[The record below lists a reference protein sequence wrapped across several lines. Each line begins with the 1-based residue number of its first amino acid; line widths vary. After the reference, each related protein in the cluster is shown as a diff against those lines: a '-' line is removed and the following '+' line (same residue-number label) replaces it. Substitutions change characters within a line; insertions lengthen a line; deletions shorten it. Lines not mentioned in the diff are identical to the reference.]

1 MLGLLWSAGRRPQV
15 NTTTAKKRKAGNAEL
30 PPTLGPQ
37 VCAWIEA
44 NLVHS
49 DGDFL
54 GRPFL
59 LEPWQKRIIYRLYE
73 LDPETFRRI
82 IRRALVILPKGT
94 GKTELVGAI
103 GLAELAG
110 PTVIDRQTRQAT
122 RRRSPNIPCAAA
134 SFEQADLVFG
144 AARTMATEGRLA
156 PLVESFDTEL
166 LLRGE
171 QGRMYRVAAQA
182 GTNDGG
188 RPTCFLADEIHE
200 WAGAKERVHL
210 VLANS
215 LTKRDES
222 LEVNIST
229 PDEANPETLLG
240 KLVAHGERVASGEV
254 DDPSFLYVRYS
265 APMDVE
271 LNDPEALRAALR
283 ACHPASWVDLERVA
297 ARWEVDRIPEH
308 EFRRYHLAQFVR
320 ASNRFLRENMWES
333 LADPARTVPDGT
345 SVVLGFDG
353 SYNNDSTAL
362 VGCVQGAKPHLFV
375 AGAWERPQHA
385 PLDWT
390 VPREEVKAKVDDA
403 MRRYKVV
410 ELACDP
416 PGWHTEIDG
425 WAERYGKIVVKYET
439 NRRAFM
445 AHACS
450 RFYTAVANG
459 AISHDGDPRLARHLA
474 NAVVKETA
482 DGRYITKD
490 GPSSPR
496 KIDLA
501 VAAVVALDR
510 GMTAKPDKGKRLV
523 SW

>member
-1 MLGLLWSAGRRPQV
+1 MSATSTETPRAPGR
-15 NTTTAKKRKAGNAEL
+15 EL

-44 NLVHS
+44 NLVHA

-54 GRPFL
+54 GRPFK
-59 LEPWQKRIIYRLYE
+59 LEPWQQKIIWKLYE
-73 LDPETFRRI
+73 YDPKTLRRI
-82 IRRALVILPKGT
+82 VRRALVVTPKGT
-94 GKTELVGAI
+94 GKTELLAAI

-110 PTVIDRQTRQAT
+110 PTVVDRQTRQAT

-200 WAGAKERVHL
+200 WTGAKERVHL

-215 LTKRDES
+215 LTKRE
-222 LEVNIST
+222 EAIEINIST

-240 KLVAHGERVASGEV
+240 RLVAHGERVASGEL

-265 APMDVE
+265 APADVD
-271 LNDPEALRAALR
+271 LDDPQELRAALR
-283 ACHPASWVDLERVA
+283 GCHPASWVDLERVA

-320 ASNRFLRENMWES
+320 ASNRFLRENMWEA
-333 LADPARTVPDGT
+333 LADSDRSVAEKA

-362 VGCVQGAKPHLFV
+362 VGCVQGEKPHLFV
-375 AGAWERPQHA
+375 AGCWERPQHA

-390 VPREEVKAKVDDA
+390 VPRDEVNAAVDRA
-403 MRRYKVV
+403 MQRYKVV

-416 PGWHTEIDG
+416 PGWHAEIEE
-425 WAERYGKIVVKYET
+425 WAERYGQVVVRFET

-450 RFYTAVANG
+450 RFYTAVANE
-459 AISHDGDPRLARHLA
+459 ALTHDGDPRLARHLA

-482 DGRYITKD
+482 DGRYVTKD

-501 VAAVVALDR
+501 VAAIVALDR
-510 GMTAKPDKGKRLV
+510 GMTVKPKASARLV